1 MSNLKILQ
9 MTSLAEASYGQLPGE
24 LSNQDAMTAA
34 FVGNGFSQS
43 QISDFLRKYL
53 ALDHLPNTSSGL
65 SATLFQEKGSSSNTG
80 LTLAIRGTEPFAQA
94 GVDLVQA
101 DLGGI
106 VLEGAALYQIVD
118 LYNYWKQLTAISGAT
133 VGLARIAETNDPL
146 SAGLFAAVTL
156 PGRDSSFR
164 RIEFFDQANAGLGVI
179 NGPVSN
185 VAVTGHSLGGHLATA
200 FQRLFSGIVS
210 EVYTVNG
217 AGTRDSDS
225 VSRFFDVLA
234 GHATSFDA
242 ARVSNIYGSAGPNV
256 VSGELVYTQIG
267 GRSQIYTESI
277 SDVGGHGGR
286 QMTDSA
292 AVYDLFIRADN
303 RLKMQTAA
311 QLGASLLGV
320 FKAAESD
327 ARFTLESVV
336 NAFGRLVLPGYA
348 PIARELADDRDGLH
362 SRIIAIRDALPAAG
376 GDLGVESLVGK
387 SAAQLFTLASTD
399 MAYRYALR
407 ELNPF
412 ALTGIDYA
420 RHNIGGRLNDF
431 DAASGLGLSVQWL
444 QSRSRM
450 LHALLDYNLVDGSIN
465 AAAIGGH
472 FEDRPRDIIFGPL
485 DSTTA
490 RIVFGGD
497 GQSLV
502 TSGSAA
508 GDSLFG
514 ASGDDSLS
522 GRAGDD
528 YLEGGLG
535 ADTLDGGSGN
545 DRLLGGGGDDTLI
558 AGGGTD
564 VLDGGG
570 GFDRYYAEAGQ
581 GRVVIRDDDG
591 AGQVFL
597 SGEPVAGGARQ
608 SGNTYVSEE
617 GGFTLSFVG
626 DLDTA
631 GTLVIGDALHIENFH
646 NGDLGIVLEGAAS
659 SSLPVA
665 DFAYSRYSF
674 PDNVVFDDQDPD
686 AADLYFGSA
695 GNDVFSYGEVDL
707 AFPSVG
713 NDADRSGVIE
723 VLGEHYRGWGGKDVY
738 HGAYHYSD
746 MFFGD
751 GGDDFIFGGDL
762 GAGYVPFAGASD
774 ADVLYG
780 GGGRDRIV
788 GGKGNDV
795 LYGDFGRAVI
805 AVFGPG
811 GPADFSTS
819 FGATA
824 ADLARLQRVS
834 LDAWSALR
842 GVSPGTSLQV
852 TAAGPTSSGHSL
864 LYDDAAGHGFEAA
877 LRDYL
882 GLAYGESLEGFYDDA
897 LSGGRGN
904 DRIFGGYGSDTLR
917 GEEGDD
923 FIEGDAPG
931 LAGFRLPPELRVLLG
946 RPGDDLIDGGEGNDS
961 LQDVFG
967 GNDAFY
973 GGAGNDVL
981 YSQDMVVDAD
991 VDADAENAVSAGYA
1005 NYLSG
1010 GDGND
1015 TLTSYNGSVAG
1026 FDYVDGGSGDD
1037 TLVASCGVSAGG
1049 GYLMV
1054 LGGSGD
1060 DAIFV
1065 SSINGHVDGGE
1076 GNDSILLEV
1085 PDYDIDAGEQ
1095 NDTGKL
1101 FVFGGAGD
1109 DAIVA
1114 EGPVDI
1120 DGGEGGDTIEWSAT
1134 YMQTVGGFIRGGGG
1148 NDAISVSG
1156 PVNVDAGSGDDA
1168 IRITL
1173 GAGRFIT
1180 GGGSDSVTICAFAGE
1195 ASELVLEA
1203 GATDA
1208 LVFERAPGVGAS
1220 AADLH
1225 MQRAGHD
1232 LQLDLVET
1240 ALGGEQTLQ
1249 ASVRVLGW
1257 FAGGASQLAS
1267 ISVEGGR
1274 SWSPTEVASI
1284 IAQSSLAAGSGEPAA
1299 VEAQSG
1305 GAIPPPPAMADSP
1318 ARVATLALTPSV
1330 LPDFNAVEAAQILAA
1345 LGAPAALSSAAVA
1358 SSVSAVSFADADAMA
1373 VTDRAEPGQA
1383 EDPVA
1388 AFLAQIAADR
1398 AADLSFAASLQAR
1411 SQSGEPQAP
1420 LNFSR
1425 PGQTVAQWSALHA
1438 YMDTLLSEP
1447 DTDQRYA
1454 AVAERNFGQ
1463 AGVPGLLG
1471 SDLFPPGVAAAAL
1484 LGIREGGLGE
1494 MRPLQGLSEGFARL
1508 V

>member
-1 MSNLKILQ
+1 MTNPKIAQ
-9 MTSLAEASYGQLPGE
+9 MALLAEASYGSFQEATPIPDEVKRALAAE
-24 LSNQDAMTAA
+24 DVSQKQIIDLRQNFLLIHHLSNRDS
-34 FVGNGFSQS
+34 GF
-43 QISDFLRKYL
+43 
-53 ALDHLPNTSSGL
+53 
-65 SATLFQEKGSSSNTG
+65 SATLFQAVGSDSGTG

-118 LYNYWKQLTAISGAT
+118 LYNYWKQLTASSGAT
-133 VGLARIAETNDPL
+133 VRLARIAETNDPL

-200 FQRLFSGIVS
+200 FQRLFPGIVS

-256 VSGELVYTQIG
+256 VSGELVYAQIG

-277 SDVGGHGGR
+277 SDVGGHGGK

-362 SRIIAIRDALPAAG
+362 SRIIAIRDALPAAA

-420 RHNIGGRLNDF
+420 RHNIGGRLDNV

-444 QSRSRM
+444 QSRSHM

-465 AAAIGGH
+465 AGAIGGH

-502 TSGSAA
+502 ASGSAV

-545 DRLLGGGGDDTLI
+545 DGLLGGGGDDTLI

-570 GFDRYYAEAGQ
+570 GFDSYYAEAGE
-581 GRVVIRDDDG
+581 GRVVIRDGDG

-597 SGEPVAGGARQ
+597 SGELVAGGARQ
-608 SGNTYVSEE
+608 SGNSYVSEE
-617 GGFTLSFVG
+617 GGFKLSFVG
-626 DLDTA
+626 DLDAA
-631 GTLVIGDALHIENFH
+631 GTLVVGDALHIENFH
-646 NGDLGIVLEGAAS
+646 NGDLGIVLEGVAS
-659 SSLPVA
+659 SGLPVA
-665 DFAYSRYSF
+665 DFEYSRYSF
-674 PDNVVFDDQDPD
+674 PDNVAFDDQDPN
-686 AADLYFGSA
+686 AAGLYFGSA

-707 AFPSVG
+707 AFPSIG
-713 NDADRSGVIE
+713 NDADRRVVIE
-723 VLGEHYRGWGGKDVY
+723 IQGEHYRGWGGKDVY

-746 MFFGD
+746 TFFGD

-762 GAGYVPFAGASD
+762 GAGYVPFEGASD

-824 ADLARLQRVS
+824 ADLARLQSVS

-842 GVSPGTSLQV
+842 GVSPGMSLQV
-852 TAAGPTSSGHSL
+852 AAEGRTFSGQSL
-864 LYDDAAGHGFEAA
+864 LYDAAAGHGFEAA

-882 GLAYGESLEGFYDDA
+882 GLAYGESIEGFYDDA

-923 FIEGDAPG
+923 FIEGDAPD

-946 RPGDDLIDGGEGNDS
+946 RPGDDLLDGGEGNDS

-981 YSQDMVVDAD
+981 YSQDRL
-991 VDADAENAVSAGYA
+991 VDADADADAQGAVSASYA

-1037 TLVASCGVSAGG
+1037 KLVASCGVSAGG

-1054 LGGSGD
+1054 LGGGGD
-1060 DAIFV
+1060 DAIVV

-1076 GNDSILLEV
+1076 GHDSILVEA

-1109 DAIVA
+1109 DAIFA

-1120 DGGEGGDTIEWSAT
+1120 DGGEGDDTIEWSAT
-1134 YMQTVGGFIRGGGG
+1134 YMQTVGGFIRGGAG

-1173 GAGRFIT
+1173 GAGRIIT

-1220 AADLH
+1220 AADLR

-1232 LQLDLVET
+1232 LQLDLVEP
-1240 ALGGEQTLQ
+1240 ALGGTQTLQ

-1284 IAQSSLAAGSGEPAA
+1284 IAQSSLAAGSDEPAA

-1305 GAIPPPPAMADSP
+1305 GAIPPPEMADSP

-1330 LPDFNAVEAAQILAA
+1330 LPDFNAVEGAQILAA
-1345 LGAPAALSSAAVA
+1345 LGAPAALIPAAVVPR
-1358 SSVSAVSFADADAMA
+1358 VSAVSFADADEMA
-1373 VTDRAEPGQA
+1373 ATDRAEPGQA
-1383 EDPVA
+1383 EDPVV
-1388 AFLAQIAADR
+1388 AFLAQLAADR
-1398 AADLSFAASLQAR
+1398 AADFSFTASLQER

-1438 YMDTLLSEP
+1438 YMDTLASEP

-1463 AGVPGLLG
+1463 AGLAGVAGN
-1471 SDLFPPGVAAAAL
+1471 DLFPPGVTAAAL
-1484 LGIREGGLGE
+1484 LGIRDGGLGE

-1508 V
+1508 A

>member
-1 MSNLKILQ
+1 MTPDKIESLAL
-9 MTSLAEASYGQLPGE
+9 LAEASYGQFQVVTP
-24 LSNQDAMTAA
+24 NQTEIRQILLAA
-34 FVGNGFSQS
+34 GISSSQIVDLTSKFSILRHIPNTPSGFSATVFQAAG
-43 QISDFLRKYL
+43 SD
-53 ALDHLPNTSSGL
+53 SG
-65 SATLFQEKGSSSNTG
+65 TG

-118 LYNYWKQLTAISGAT
+118 LYNYWKQLTASSGAT
-133 VGLARIAETNDPL
+133 VRLARIVETNDPL

-200 FQRLFSGIVS
+200 FQRLFSGTVS

-256 VSGELVYTQIG
+256 VSGELVYAQIG

-277 SDVGGHGGR
+277 SDVGGHGGK

-362 SRIIAIRDALPAAG
+362 SRIIAIRDALPAAA

-420 RHNIGGRLNDF
+420 RHNIGGRLDNV

-444 QSRSRM
+444 QSRSHM

-465 AAAIGGH
+465 AGAIGGH

-497 GQSLV
+497 GQALV
-502 TSGSAA
+502 TSGSAV

-545 DRLLGGGGDDTLI
+545 DGLLGGGGDDTLI

-564 VLDGGG
+564 VLDGGS
-570 GFDRYYAEAGQ
+570 GFDSYYAEAGE
-581 GRVVIRDDDG
+581 GRVVIRDGDG

-597 SGEPVAGGARQ
+597 SGELVAGGARQ
-608 SGNTYVSEE
+608 SGNSYVSEE
-617 GGFTLSFVG
+617 GGFKLSFVG
-626 DLDTA
+626 DLDAA
-631 GTLVIGDALHIENFH
+631 GTLVVGDALHIENFH
-646 NGDLGIVLEGAAS
+646 NGDLGIVLEGVAS
-659 SSLPVA
+659 SGLPVA
-665 DFAYSRYSF
+665 DFEYSRYSF
-674 PDNVVFDDQDPD
+674 PDNVAFDDQDPN
-686 AADLYFGSA
+686 AAGLYFGSA

-707 AFPSVG
+707 AFPSIG
-713 NDADRSGVIE
+713 NDADRRVVIE
-723 VLGEHYRGWGGKDVY
+723 IQGEHYRGWGGKDVY

-746 MFFGD
+746 TFFGD

-762 GAGYVPFAGASD
+762 GAGYVPFEGASD

-780 GGGRDRIV
+780 GGGRDHIV

-811 GPADFSTS
+811 APADFSTS

-824 ADLARLQRVS
+824 ADLARLQSVS

-842 GVSPGTSLQV
+842 GVSPGMSLQV
-852 TAAGPTSSGHSL
+852 AAAGRTSSGQSL
-864 LYDDAAGHGFEAA
+864 LYDNAAGYGFEAA
-877 LRDYL
+877 LRGYL
-882 GLAYGESLEGFYDDA
+882 GLVYGESIEGFYDDEI
-897 LSGGRGN
+897 SGGRGN

-923 FIEGDAPG
+923 FIEGDAPD

-946 RPGDDLIDGGEGNDS
+946 RPGDDLLDGGEGNDS

-981 YSQDMVVDAD
+981 YSQDTL
-991 VDADAENAVSAGYA
+991 VDADADADAQGAVSASYA

-1037 TLVASCGVSAGG
+1037 KLVASCGVSAGG

-1054 LGGSGD
+1054 LGGGGD
-1060 DAIFV
+1060 DAIVV

-1076 GNDSILLEV
+1076 GHDSILVEA
-1085 PDYDIDAGEQ
+1085 PDYDIDAGKQ

-1120 DGGEGGDTIEWSAT
+1120 DGGEGEDTIEWSAT
-1134 YMQTVGGFIRGGGG
+1134 YMQTVGGFIRGGAG

-1173 GAGRFIT
+1173 GAGRIIT

-1208 LVFERAPGVGAS
+1208 LAFERAPGVGVS
-1220 AADLH
+1220 AADLR

-1240 ALGGEQTLQ
+1240 ALGGTQTLQ

-1257 FAGGASQLAS
+1257 FAGGANQLAS

-1284 IAQSSLAAGSGEPAA
+1284 IAQSSLAAGSDEPAA

-1305 GAIPPPPAMADSP
+1305 DAIPPPPEMVDSP
-1318 ARVATLALTPSV
+1318 ARLATLALTPSV
-1330 LPDFNAVEAAQILAA
+1330 LPDFNAVDVAQILAA
-1345 LGAPAALSSAAVA
+1345 LGAPAALIPAAVVPR
-1358 SSVSAVSFADADAMA
+1358 VSAVSLPTLMRWPPPT
-1373 VTDRAEPGQA
+1373 VLSRARLRIRSWPFWRSS
-1383 EDPVA
+1383 P
-1388 AFLAQIAADR
+1388 QIVR
-1398 AADLSFAASLQAR
+1398 RIFHLPLHCRNAASL
-1411 SQSGEPQAP
+1411 G
-1420 LNFSR
+1420 SR
-1425 PGQTVAQWSALHA
+1425 K
-1438 YMDTLLSEP
+1438 
-1447 DTDQRYA
+1447 
-1454 AVAERNFGQ
+1454 
-1463 AGVPGLLG
+1463 
-1471 SDLFPPGVAAAAL
+1471 
-1484 LGIREGGLGE
+1484 
-1494 MRPLQGLSEGFARL
+1494 RP
-1508 V
+1508 